1 MLKKI
6 IAIVV
11 LALSTLSCLDS
22 NSTKGLGTSK
32 SIEVPSLN
40 LSLFKNINF
49 ASEAECRD
57 FVTKNSGNKIKSN
70 VGGFLC
76 VMQFGNSNFISTSE
90 SRNLS
95 KCILEDFKNIVD
107 DSSGTRIVTRCNEKF
122 QLKEVGFMIID
133 EFSESKRIERV
144 NESNRLQRELENR
157 VNQIREQSRN
167 DGPFIFN
174 DGDERKSCL
183 KIGSIINCH

>member
-1 MLKKI
+1 VKSI

-11 LALSTLSCLDS
+11 FVLSLVACRDS
-22 NSTKGLGTSK
+22 NISKGLDISK

-40 LSLFKNINF
+40 LSLFQNIEF
-49 ASEAECRD
+49 ASEAECREY
-57 FVTKNSGNKIKSN
+57 VNKHSGNQNKSN

-76 VMQFGNSNFISTSE
+76 VMQFGNVNFISTSE

-122 QLKEVGFMIID
+122 QMKEVGFMILD
-133 EFSESKRIERV
+133 EFSEYKRIERI
-144 NESNRLQRELENR
+144 NEANRVQREIENR
-157 VNQIREQSRN
+157 VNLIREQSRN
-167 DGPFIFN
+167 DGPLIIN
-174 DGDERKSCL
+174 DGGTL
-183 KIGSIINCH
+183 KPCIKVGSVIDCP

>member
-1 MLKKI
+1 MVKRI

-11 LALSTLSCLDS
+11 LALSSGACLDS
-22 NSTKGLGTSK
+22 NSTKGVGISK

-40 LSLFKNINF
+40 ISLFQKINF
-49 ASEAECRD
+49 ANEVECRE

-76 VMQFGNSNFISTSE
+76 VMQFGNSSFISTSE

-95 KCILEDFKNIVD
+95 KCILEDFKNIID

-157 VNQIREQSRN
+157 TNQILERSRN
-167 DGPFIFN
+167 DGPFILN
-174 DGDERKSCL
+174 DGDTRKSCF
-183 KIGSIINCH
+183 KMGSIINCD

>member
-1 MLKKI
+1 MK
-6 IAIVV
+6 A
-11 LALSTLSCLDS
+11 
-22 NSTKGLGTSK
+22 
-32 SIEVPSLN
+32 P
-40 LSLFKNINF
+40 
-49 ASEAECRD
+49 
-57 FVTKNSGNKIKSN
+57 NKIKSN

-133 EFSESKRIERV
+133 EFSEFKRIERV

-167 DGPFIFN
+167 NGLFIFN
-174 DGDERKSCL
+174 DGGTPKPCI
-183 KIGSIINCH
+183 KVGSNIDCP

>member
-1 MLKKI
+1 MVKRI

-11 LALSTLSCLDS
+11 LALSSVACLDS
-22 NSTKGLGTSK
+22 NSTKGLGISK

-40 LSLFKNINF
+40 ISLFQKINF
-49 ASEAECRD
+49 ANEVECRD
-57 FVTKNSGNKIKSN
+57 FVTKNSGNIIKSN

-157 VNQIREQSRN
+157 TNQILERSRN
-167 DGPFIFN
+167 DGPFILN
-174 DGDERKSCL
+174 DGNTLKSCI
-183 KIGSIINCH
+183 KIGSIVDCP

>member
-1 MLKKI
+1 VVKRI

-11 LALSTLSCLDS
+11 LALSSGACLDS
-22 NSTKGLGTSK
+22 NSTKGVGISK

-40 LSLFKNINF
+40 ISLFQKINF
-49 ASEAECRD
+49 ANEVECRE

-76 VMQFGNSNFISTSE
+76 VMQFGNSSFISTSE

-95 KCILEDFKNIVD
+95 KCILEDFKNIID

-157 VNQIREQSRN
+157 TNQILERSRN
-167 DGPFIFN
+167 DGPFILN
-174 DGDERKSCL
+174 DGDTRKSCF
-183 KIGSIINCH
+183 KMGSIINCD

>member
-1 MLKKI
+1 MVKRI

-11 LALSTLSCLDS
+11 LALSSVACLDS
-22 NSTKGLGTSK
+22 NSTKGLGISK

-40 LSLFKNINF
+40 ISLFQKINF
-49 ASEAECRD
+49 ANEVECRD
-57 FVTKNSGNKIKSN
+57 FVTKNSGNIIKSN

-107 DSSGTRIVTRCNEKF
+107 DSSGTRIVSRCNEKF

-157 VNQIREQSRN
+157 TNQILERSRN
-167 DGPFIFN
+167 DGPFILN
-174 DGDERKSCL
+174 DGNTLKSCI
-183 KIGSIINCH
+183 KIGSIVDCP